1 MRIEAERNC
10 IVATRVVFLRRAE
23 HRKCI
28 AFIFNGTHD
37 QNNALIYQRIAAAL
51 TTIPTYE
58 MPFGIMTIVTSKSV
72 YNAKI
77 DNHILKWMM
86 EEQRIETI
94 MLIVSS
100 TQARWKDIS
109 DARVWLPRGDRI
121 KDRKTST
128 KMETH

>member
-1 MRIEAERNC
+1 
-10 IVATRVVFLRRAE
+10 
-23 HRKCI
+23 
-28 AFIFNGTHD
+28 
-37 QNNALIYQRIAAAL
+37 
-51 TTIPTYE
+51 